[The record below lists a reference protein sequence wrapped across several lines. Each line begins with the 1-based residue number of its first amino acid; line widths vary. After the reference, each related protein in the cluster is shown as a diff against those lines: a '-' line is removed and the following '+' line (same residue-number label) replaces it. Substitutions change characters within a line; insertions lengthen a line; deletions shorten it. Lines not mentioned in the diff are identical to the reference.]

1 MNDPGLGWGTF
12 VWLTAMHPTGNPLF
26 LDRLLE
32 KGLVTAEQ
40 REAALNHH
48 RVVSGRIEEVL
59 LELGFVDEAALLKFL
74 AAEQGTRFVSTE
86 RLSKADIPMET
97 LALVPRK
104 MAEQETVFPV
114 LFDAASGLLSV
125 VTADPDNMGP
135 LRQLQSGGPVKVV
148 RALVARP
155 AAIRAAINKY
165 YGGDIYAFAQLD
177 RSAHEQFSNM
187 LNVFERN
194 LVSEE
199 SMTAALVREAPA
211 ERVLSERELSAG
223 QVKSNLFKEGFGSDA
238 YLETL
243 NVMVSLLENARADL
257 RGHSSQTARLMK
269 KVAERIGLL
278 PSQVGALQIA
288 GYIHDLG
295 KASAYHLTALNVA
308 LYDGHRTAAR
318 RLYRGPGRMLDAVGL
333 PQDALRAVHYMYER
347 FDGAGLPGELS
358 GKDIPLGARLLAIAD
373 TFSDL
378 TQNPRNPFRKVL
390 RPAQACEALEKHKGT
405 IFDANLVDLFR
416 LAVTGDDLK
425 ARLLADRRLILLV
438 EPDAEESTIL
448 ELRLIEQGFEVR
460 VARTADAALRGMK
473 AGDVEV
479 VVSEVQVDGQDG
491 LSLMTESR
499 KFPHAEKTPWI
510 FLSSGAGRNE
520 AQKAFELGAADYLN
534 KPVAADLLVA
544 KVKQVLE
551 REARTTG
558 ARGVAGSL
566 KEMGLPEI
574 IQVLW
579 HGRKT
584 GALKIR
590 AGREGGEIHLVDGQ
604 IWNALWGSLRGPE
617 AFYAM
622 VNVVDGD
629 FVLEPNF
636 RAPHQVI
643 NDSPEALLLEAMRR
657 MDEQGAGR

>member
-1 MNDPGLGWGTF
+1 
-12 VWLTAMHPTGNPLF
+12 MHPTGNPLF

-48 RVVSGRIEEVL
+48 RVVAGRIEEAL

-86 RLSKADIPMET
+86 RLSKADIPMDT

-114 LFDAASGLLSV
+114 LFDANSGTLSV
-125 VTADPDNMGP
+125 VTADPDNVAP
-135 LRQLQSGGPVKVV
+135 LRNLQSGPVKVV

-155 AAIRAAINKY
+155 AAIRAAINRY

-211 ERVLSERELSAG
+211 ERVLSERELTAG
-223 QVKSNLFKEGFGSDA
+223 PVKNNLFKEGFGSDS

-243 NVMVSLLENARADL
+243 NVLVSLLENSRADL

-269 KVAERIGLL
+269 KVAERIGLAA
-278 PSQVGALQIA
+278 SQVAALQIA
-288 GYIHDLG
+288 AYIHDLG

-308 LYDGHRTAAR
+308 QYEGHRTAAR
-318 RLYRGPGRMLDAVGL
+318 RLYRGPGRMLDGVGL
-333 PQDALRAVHYMYER
+333 PQEALRSVQSMYER
-347 FDGAGLPGELS
+347 FDGTGLPGELN

-390 RPAQACEALEKHKGT
+390 RPAQACEALERHKGT
-405 IFDANLVDLFR
+405 IFDANLVDLFK

-425 ARLLADRRLILLV
+425 ARLLADRRLVLLV

-448 ELRLIEQGFEVR
+448 ELRMIEQGFEVR
-460 VARTADAALRGMK
+460 LARTADAALRGLK
-473 AGDVEV
+473 TGDVEV

-499 KFPHAEKTPWI
+499 KVASGEKTPWI

-520 AQKAFELGAADYLN
+520 AQRAFELGAADYLT
-534 KPVAADLLVA
+534 KPVGADLLVA

-551 REARTTG
+551 REARTHG

-604 IWNALWGSLRGPE
+604 IWNALWGNLRGPE

-622 VNVVDGD
+622 VNVLEGD

>member
-1 MNDPGLGWGTF
+1 
-12 VWLTAMHPTGNPLF
+12 MHPTGNPLF

-48 RVVSGRIEEVL
+48 RVVAGRIEEVL

-86 RLSKADIPMET
+86 RLSKADIPMDT

-104 MAEQETVFPV
+104 MAEHETVFPV
-114 LFDAASGLLSV
+114 LFDANTGTLSV
-125 VTADPDNMGP
+125 VTADPDNVAP
-135 LRQLQSGGPVKVV
+135 LRQLQSGGVKVV

-155 AAIRAAINKY
+155 AAIRAAINRY

-177 RSAHEQFSNM
+177 RTAHEQFSNM

-211 ERVLSERELSAG
+211 ERMLSERELTAG
-223 QVKSNLFKEGFGSDA
+223 PVKNNLFKEGFGSDA

-243 NVMVSLLENARADL
+243 NVMVSLLENSRADL

-269 KVAERIGLL
+269 KVSDRIGLA
-278 PSQVGALQIA
+278 PSSVAALQIA
-288 GYIHDLG
+288 GYVHDLG

-308 LYDGHRTAAR
+308 LYDGHRTSAR
-318 RLYRGPGRMLDAVGL
+318 RLLRGPGRMLDAVGL
-333 PQDALRAVHYMYER
+333 PQEALRAVQYMYER
-347 FDGAGLPGELS
+347 FDGNGLPGELS

-390 RPAQACEALEKHKGT
+390 RPAQACEALDKHKGT
-405 IFDANLVDLFR
+405 IFDANLVDLFK

-425 ARLLADRRLILLV
+425 QRLLADRRLVLLV

-460 VARTADAALRGMK
+460 VARTADAALRGLK
-473 AGDVEV
+473 TGDVEV

-491 LSLMTESR
+491 LSLMTEAR
-499 KFPHAEKTPWI
+499 KVPQNEKMPWI

-520 AQKAFELGAADYLN
+520 AQKAFELAGQNCIRRAACCESR
-534 KPVAADLLVA
+534 AAESGG
-544 KVKQVLE
+544 E
-551 REARTTG
+551 RLTKG
-558 ARGVAGSL
+558 Y
-566 KEMGLPEI
+566 
-574 IQVLW
+574 
-579 HGRKT
+579 
-584 GALKIR
+584 
-590 AGREGGEIHLVDGQ
+590 GREDAAAHFRRQCMVSPMQPQRG
-604 IWNALWGSLRGPE
+604 NAGKRARFPVRYRTANLKLRITS
-617 AFYAM
+617 Y
-622 VNVVDGD
+622 
-629 FVLEPNF
+629 
-636 RAPHQVI
+636 
-643 NDSPEALLLEAMRR
+643 
-657 MDEQGAGR
+657 